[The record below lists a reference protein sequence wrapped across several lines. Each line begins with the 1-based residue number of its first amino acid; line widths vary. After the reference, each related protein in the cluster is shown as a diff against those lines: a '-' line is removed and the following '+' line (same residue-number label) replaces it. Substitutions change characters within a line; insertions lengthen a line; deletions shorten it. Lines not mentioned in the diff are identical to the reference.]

1 MVRAR
6 APVASTMFLAVTS
19 VVLPSFV
26 TVSLPLPASLA
37 SPGITVILCFF
48 IRKLTP
54 SDNCLETARLRL
66 TTFSMSNLKL
76 SADMPNSSSRCS
88 MCQVSDE
95 RSSALVGMQPQFRQ
109 MPPMRSR
116 STTAVFRPSWAQRM
130 AQT

>member
-1 MVRAR
+1 MA
-6 APVASTMFLAVTS
+6 
-19 VVLPSFV
+19 LPSLV
-26 TVSLPLPASLA
+26 TDSLPLPASLA
-37 SPGITVILCFF
+37 SPGMTVILCFF

-54 SDNCLETARLRL
+54 SDSCLDTARLRATIL
-66 TTFSMSNLKL
+66 AMSNLKL
-76 SADMPNSSSRCS
+76 SAREAELAQPVH
-88 MCQVSDE
+88 QVPDFGLE

>member
-1 MVRAR
+1 
-6 APVASTMFLAVTS
+6 MFLAVTS
-19 VVLPSFV
+19 VVLPSLV

-37 SPGITVILCFF
+37 SPGMTVILCFF

-54 SDNCLETARLRL
+54 SESCFDTARLRATIL
-66 TTFSMSNLKL
+66 AMSNLKL
-76 SADMPNSSSRCS
+76 SAEKPNSSSRCIR
-88 MCQVSDE
+88 CQISLD